1 MRKTILL
8 WAALSLGILLAIPAY
23 GEWEVEKVFLK
34 GGTTKE
40 TPLYTIWESIEFVLE
55 ADFAGQTPP
64 ENYIIEWTCSGDDGR
79 EQKGIAPADAPVHIQ
94 TMLDRPG
101 FVRVRAHL
109 RDEKGEIVRKPNLQ
123 GDDSM
128 VFFDGS
134 AGVDIDQIQGIP
146 APPDLEAFWA
156 RQKAKLEEV
165 PLSVNYRTEVPCETA
180 GVKIYAVSV
189 ACPGPAPVTGYLSI
203 PDDATPGSLPAQVIF
218 PGYTD
223 ARQGKQT
230 TGPKDRIMFVINA
243 HGYDLLKAH
252 DPETGLEYHRQFVEA
267 IRSNGF
273 SYAFDPAQNCN
284 PETAYFNGMALRV
297 MRALQFVKSLPEWN
311 GHDLEAQGGSQG
323 GLQTIWATALDP
335 DVTLAIPNIPW
346 CCNLA
351 GKSCGRVSYS
361 WGIPYVSELNYY
373 DPVHLAKFV
382 PKTCTVKIQRA
393 GLGDYV
399 CPPSGVAAFYNNLQC
414 PKEITWVQGSTHG
427 FIPPYQC
434 QRFTLSSPAK

>member
-1 MRKTILL
+1 MRKTVLL
-8 WAALSLGILLAIPAY
+8 WSVLSLGILLAIPAQ

-40 TPLYTIWESIEFVLE
+40 TPLYTIWEPIEFVLE

-79 EQKGIAPADAPVHIQ
+79 EQKGTAPADAPVHIQ
-94 TMLDRPG
+94 TTLDRPG

-134 AGVDIDQIQGIP
+134 AGVDIDQIHGIP
-146 APPDLEAFWA
+146 APPDLEAFWM

-180 GVKIYAVSV
+180 GVKIYVVSI

-203 PDDATPGSLPAQVIF
+203 PADAPAGSLPAQVIF

-223 ARQGKQT
+223 ARQGKPT
-230 TGPKDRIMFVINA
+230 TGPRNRIMFVINA
-243 HGYDLLKAH
+243 HGYDLIKAY

-267 IRSNGF
+267 IRSNGHG
-273 SYAFDPAQNCN
+273 YAFDPAQNSN
-284 PETAYFNGMALRV
+284 HETAYFNGMALRV
-297 MRALQFVKSLPEWN
+297 MRAL
-311 GHDLEAQGGSQG
+311 
-323 GLQTIWATALDP
+323 
-335 DVTLAIPNIPW
+335 
-346 CCNLA
+346 
-351 GKSCGRVSYS
+351 
-361 WGIPYVSELNYY
+361 
-373 DPVHLAKFV
+373 
-382 PKTCTVKIQRA
+382 
-393 GLGDYV
+393 
-399 CPPSGVAAFYNNLQC
+399 
-414 PKEITWVQGSTHG
+414 
-427 FIPPYQC
+427 
-434 QRFTLSSPAK
+434 